1 MNGPPVPP
9 FPAPPGGAPAGGRVD
24 LSKLILGLTYRCQAR
39 CVHCSAALHP
49 VSRREELSLAELRGL
64 LREASL
70 LGVEGVNL
78 FGGEPT
84 LRSDFLDVLDLAS
97 SLIPRVTVDT
107 NGLLFSKGLAAA
119 MRSRGVETLF
129 VSLAGASAAAHDAF
143 QRVASFPAAVSA
155 IETAVKARLDTRVS
169 VCAFRPHVVNGEVE
183 RIIALARSLGASGVR
198 IALPMCSGNWLG
210 APGEVLSPEEAATVR
225 ALAGDGFVT
234 LVEEDDGS
242 FERCHAVTGGSV
254 YVSPYG
260 DVQPCNFIP
269 IRFGTIRRE
278 PLELI
283 LDRMVG
289 HPMFSGDFFS
299 GSCPMQR
306 PGFVDAVRDDLDPA
320 SGLAEPPDAPS
331 LFVGGACNNRCA
343 GCEHLAGAAG
353 TGEAATAGASRTAA
367 PAGTAGPPRPLR
379 SLAAALEE
387 GGTRVAIRG
396 GEPTVHP
403 EILDL
408 VSAARAR
415 AAEVR
420 MRTNARLFFYPA
432 AARRFRAAGLSRATV
447 ALFGE
452 SDAAADAT
460 TRAPGSGEQARAG
473 IANLVAAGV
482 EVEVELPPGLS
493 RGSEDRLA
501 AELAATGALRVV
513 AGRESVPECG
523 RLAGTG
529 PARDGESRPRVLHSR
544 AWRETPDRTAAEVL
558 LVFPATESVDEKAQ
572 LPWSLL
578 FLAAPLVAAGFHVR
592 ILDQRVTP
600 DWREELEE
608 LAVRSPGLLCAGISC
623 FLGPQIR
630 PALEVA
636 AHLKSRWPALPV
648 AWGGAFPSLLVEET
662 LRSGLA
668 DYVVRGEGEETFLE
682 LVRALGEG
690 RAPGPLAG
698 LSALSEG
705 SVVHGPERGHVDLDA
720 LPPIPYELVSLRRYA
735 AYRSGI
741 QWALYTSRGCPHGC
755 RFCAI
760 SLLASRRW
768 RAMAAARVLAE
779 VRRLHDLGA
788 RDVAFCEDNFFVDR
802 RRVRAIAEGLVEMGL
817 PLTWSASCR
826 VDGILAL
833 TPDDLALLHSSG
845 LRHLHVGAESGSD
858 RILKLLGKKIGREHV
873 LAANR
878 VCRDA
883 GIVPEYIFMT
893 GFPTETEGERGETL
907 SLIER
912 LREENP
918 EAWFWRLNHYVPYP
932 GTPLFEEAVASGF
945 VPPASLADWADLGW
959 HRSPFSDLIDYQVG
973 F

>member
-1 MNGPPVPP
+1 M
-9 FPAPPGGAPAGGRVD
+9 
-24 LSKLILGLTYRCQAR
+24 
-39 CVHCSAALHP
+39 
-49 VSRREELSLAELRGL
+49 
-64 LREASL
+64 
-70 LGVEGVNL
+70 
-78 FGGEPT
+78 
-84 LRSDFLDVLDLAS
+84 
-97 SLIPRVTVDT
+97 
-107 NGLLFSKGLAAA
+107 
-119 MRSRGVETLF
+119 
-129 VSLAGASAAAHDAF
+129 
-143 QRVASFPAAVSA
+143 
-155 IETAVKARLDTRVS
+155 
-169 VCAFRPHVVNGEVE
+169 E

-210 APGEVLSPEEAATVR
+210 APGEVLSPAEAARVR

-289 HPMFSGDFFS
+289 HPMFSGDFLS

-306 PGFVDAVRDDLDPA
+306 PDFVDAVRDSLDPA
-320 SGLAEPPDAPS
+320 SGLSEPPGVPS
-331 LFVGGACNNRCA
+331 LFVGGACNNRCD
-343 GCEHLAGAAG
+343 GCEHLARPGETEEAAGSEGTSRAVVPAG
-353 TGEAATAGASRTAA
+353 TG
-367 PAGTAGPPRPLR
+367 GPPRPLR
-379 SLAAALEE
+379 SLATALPE
-387 GGTRVAIRG
+387 GGTRVLVRG

-408 VSAARAR
+408 VSAARER

-420 MRTNARLFFYPA
+420 MLTNARLFFYPA

-447 ALFGE
+447 PLFGATDAE
-452 SDAAADAT
+452 ADAA
-460 TRAPGSGEQARAG
+460 TRAPGSGAQARAG

-482 EVEVELPPGLS
+482 EVEVDLPAGLS

-501 AELAATGALRVV
+501 SELAAAGVTRVV
-513 AGRESVPECG
+513 AGRETVPECG
-523 RLAGTG
+523 RLAGTA
-529 PARDGESRPRVLHSR
+529 PARDPGIRRRILHSR
-544 AWRETPDRTAAEVL
+544 AWRETPDRTPVEVL

-578 FLAAPLVAAGFHVR
+578 FLAAPLVAAGVRVR

-608 LAVRSPGLLCAGISC
+608 LMARSPGLLCAGISC

-630 PALEVA
+630 PALDVA
-636 AHLKSRWPALPV
+636 AHLKSRWPALPI

-668 DYVVRGEGEETFLE
+668 DFVVRGEGEETFLE

-698 LSALSEG
+698 LSTLAAG

-768 RAMAAARVLAE
+768 RAMGASRVLDE

-802 RRVRAIAEGLVEMGL
+802 RRVRAIAEGLVAMGL

-833 TPDDLALLHSSG
+833 TSDDLSLLYSSG

-858 RILKLLGKKIGREHV
+858 RVLKLLGKKIGRDHI

-893 GFPTETEGERGETL
+893 GFPSETDGERGETL
-907 SLIER
+907 SLIDR

-918 EAWFWRLNHYVPYP
+918 DAWFWRLNHYVPYP
-932 GTPLFEEAVASGF
+932 GTPLFDEAVASGF